1 MQNFLHRLFRLQPG
15 EGTLVFILGY
25 LLFGNALARQISN
38 IVAISGFLNTGG
50 VNQMLLVLGID
61 YTLVLAIGGLQ
72 SLVIDRIN
80 RIRLM
85 AFVSVGFGL
94 AFMLLRGLFA
104 VGAPGWLNYS
114 VMYLISE
121 QQFVL
126 FPVIFWILAN
136 DIYSF
141 AQARRLFPLI
151 ASWSFIGKLLGIGI
165 AGATPALFERWGI
178 QNEEILLL
186 NALIYFSA
194 CVLIIWGLRRVSL
207 RKTVQQTETV
217 AETLREGWDFLRGVD
232 SFRYL
237 MLAILTLAVADT
249 IVEFRFWVVTDAV
262 FVGQGVYQNFYSL
275 YRLAISLASFGV
287 QTFLTSRLLNNMQLK
302 NAFLVFP
309 VVILVG
315 VGGAIASPAVY
326 VVISAMAAVK
336 LVRETMDESARKNFQ
351 SLVPEERR
359 GRVSTFMDNYLPAVG
374 TILACLVTGLIVFIG
389 SQMDRDLHLVYLAVA
404 LLSGGV
410 ALWATL
416 KIRTAYESSLL
427 NWRLKRRQRTSDSV
441 VMKLTDLE

>member
-1 MQNFLHRLFRLQPG
+1 MQTALQRIFRLQPG

-25 LLFGNALARQISN
+25 LLFGNALARQVSS

-61 YTLVLAIGGLQ
+61 YTLVLILGGLQ
-72 SLVIDRIN
+72 SLVIDRFN

-85 AFVSVGFGL
+85 AYVSVGFGL
-94 AFMLLRGLFA
+94 AFVLLRGLFA
-104 VGAPGWLNYS
+104 AGAPGWLNYS

-121 QQFVL
+121 QQFVM

-136 DIYSF
+136 DIYNF

-151 ASWSFIGKLLGIGI
+151 AGWSFVGKLLGIGI
-165 AGATPALFERWGI
+165 AGATPALFARWDI
-178 QNEEILLL
+178 RNEEILLL
-186 NALIYFSA
+186 NALIYISA
-194 CVLIIWGLRRVSL
+194 FLLILWGLRNVSL
-207 RKTVQQTETV
+207 RQTVQQSETV
-217 AETLREGWDFLRGVD
+217 RETLQEGWEFLRGVD

-249 IVEFRFWVVTDAV
+249 IIEFRFWVVTDAV

-275 YRLAISLASFGV
+275 YRLAISLVSFGV
-287 QTFLTSRLLNNMQLK
+287 QAFLTSRLLNTMQLK
-302 NAFLVFP
+302 NAFLIFP
-309 VVILVG
+309 AVILIG
-315 VGGAIASPAVY
+315 VGGAAASPAVY
-326 VVISAMAAVK
+326 AIVTAMAVVK
-336 LVRETMDESARKNFQ
+336 LVRETVDESARKNFQ

-374 TILACLVTGLIVFIG
+374 TILACLVTGLIVWVG
-389 SQMDRDLHLVYLAVA
+389 TLMGRDLHLAYLSVA
-404 LLSGGV
+404 LLCGGM

-416 KIRTAYESSLL
+416 KMRGAYESSLL
-427 NWRLKRRQRTSDSV
+427 NWRLKRRQRSSDSV
-441 VMKLTDLE
+441 VMKLADLD